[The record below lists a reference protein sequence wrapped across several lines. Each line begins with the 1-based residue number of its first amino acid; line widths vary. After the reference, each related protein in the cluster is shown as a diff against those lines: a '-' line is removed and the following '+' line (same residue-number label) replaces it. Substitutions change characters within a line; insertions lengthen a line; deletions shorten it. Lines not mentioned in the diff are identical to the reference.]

1 MIKRKIMQ
9 LIVTC
14 ILIVFMGC
22 DDDWVFNIP
31 EMPEFIIIDAVDYD
45 EWIYYNL
52 VPGEIIATS
61 DIESG
66 EASWDIAFKRNHIK
80 TNGGVSGTEGVCAI
94 VDDSK
99 YWSNDLF
106 NLVTEVPD
114 EECQYD
120 EEISG
125 NMLTSQ
131 GCYDPNTHFFVTCDK
146 NPALDQW
153 GYFDSA
159 YHFNVRNYHFF
170 VKDRNDNY
178 IKIWLMSY
186 YDGNGESGRIFFAH
200 KLID

>member
-1 MIKRKIMQ
+1 MDNALRAAP
-9 LIVTC
+9 LETH
-14 ILIVFMGC
+14 VFK
-22 DDDWVFNIP
+22 DSFFLNRNI
-31 EMPEFIIIDAVDYD
+31 F
-45 EWIYYNL
+45 
-52 VPGEIIATS
+52 
-61 DIESG
+61 
-66 EASWDIAFKRNHIK
+66 AF
-80 TNGGVSGTEGVCAI
+80 
-94 VDDSK
+94 SK

-159 YHFNVRNYHFF
+159 HHFNVTNYHFF